1 MAKPWHIYL
10 TESVKRS
17 ICKGFKIIT
26 TFTLTK
32 IVIFFFLWS
41 LIPKKFFC
49 GGGVFVRMLT
59 HACMYKVRKLSFC
72 LGLLLIWCLCLSPPC
87 FLRQSLSV
95 KLGLTISFWPAS
107 PPPQDLPVFTTPGV
121 GLQKHVTTARFY
133 MPAGDPNSSSC
144 LHSQHFIY

>member
-107 PPPQDLPVFTTPGV
+107 PTPPPPGF
-121 GLQKHVTTARFY
+121 A
-133 MPAGDPNSSSC
+133 C
-144 LHSQHFIY
+144 LHHPRSGVTEACHHSQILHACWGSKQFLMFA

>member
-10 TESVKRS
+10 TQSVKHS

-32 IVIFFFLWS
+32 IVIFFFFWS

-49 GGGVFVRMLT
+49 GCGMFVRMLT
-59 HACMYKVRKLSFC
+59 HACMYKVRKLSFS

-95 KLGLTISFWPAS
+95 KLELTIHIGQPVH
-107 PPPQDLPVFTTPGV
+107 PQDLPVFTTPGV
-121 GLQKHVTTARFY
+121 GLQKHATTARFY
-133 MPAGDPNSSSC
+133 MPSGDPNSSSC